1 MDVIQSLLKKS
12 FVKEVINVEV
22 WKELLKKGIVNSE
35 QLDSVC
41 KGDVRKEEIS
51 EVIKKYPMRI
61 NPYYL
66 SLIKKKDDPIWKQC
80 IPDEKELSDPKGEAD
95 PLCEERDSP
104 VPGLVHRYPDRV
116 LLMISNNCAMYCRFC
131 TRKRRVGDPYK
142 RISKDQI
149 MGGIQ
154 YIRFHREVRDV
165 IISGGDPF
173 LLSDNY
179 IEFVLKELK
188 KIPHVEMIRLD
199 TRTPCALPQRITPEL
214 CNMLKKYHPIYI
226 NTHFNHP
233 QEITSE
239 SIKACEM
246 LADAGIPMGNQTVL
260 LKGVNDDAQTMK
272 KLMQG
277 LLKMRVK
284 PYYIYMPDLVTGTD
298 HFRPKLEKGL
308 EIIDKLRG
316 WTSGMAVPQLIVDA
330 AGGKGK
336 VPCLPEYVVRKEEDK
351 IVFRNYKGELIE
363 YPEV

>member
-22 WKELLKKGIVNSE
+22 WKELLKKGIVNAE
-35 QLDSVC
+35 QLDAVC
-41 KGDVRKEEIS
+41 KGDVRKETIS

-80 IPDEKELSDPKGEAD
+80 IPDEKELTDARGEED

-149 MGGIQ
+149 LGGIQ

-188 KIPHVEMIRLD
+188 KISHVEMIRLD

-233 QEITSE
+233 QEITAE
-239 SIKACEM
+239 TKKACEM

-260 LKGVNDDAQTMK
+260 LKGVNDDADTMK

-298 HFRPKLEKGL
+298 HFRPRLEKGL

-336 VPCLPEYVVRKEEDK
+336 VPCLPEYVVKKEKDK